1 MHLDVRREQVLDAA
15 LRLVAHDGY
24 AAATMEAVAREAQL
38 AKPRVYAAYP
48 GRGPLL
54 MALLEREE
62 KRWVNALAEAMP
74 AFTDEADF
82 DDTSVAAA
90 TNLLSAVAANPDGS
104 RLLLLP
110 THDAPEEVRG
120 HIEVGREFALN
131 NLRALLSWG
140 RERRPGLAELDLELT
155 AQSLLAMGEHAARL
169 VLVNPD
175 EFSPER
181 YGKFARGLLAIL
193 GPATVAPS
201 E

>member
-1 MHLDVRREQVLDAA
+1 MDLEVRREQVLDAT

-24 AAATMEAVAREAQL
+24 AAASMEAVAREAQL

-62 KRWVNALAEAMP
+62 KRWVNALAQAMP
-74 AFTDEADF
+74 AFTDDADF
-82 DDTSVAAA
+82 DATLVAAA
-90 TNLLSAVAANPDGS
+90 TNLLSAVAADPDGS

-110 THDAPEEVRG
+110 THDAPDEVRG

-131 NLRALLSWG
+131 NLRALLAWG
-140 RERRPGLAELDLELT
+140 RERRPGLADLDLELT

-169 VLVNPD
+169 VLTDP
-175 EFSPER
+175 EGFSPAR
-181 YGKFARGLLAIL
+181 YGQFARGLLAIL
-193 GPATVAPS
+193 GPPTVAPR